1 MTKAA
6 LDLKDIWVR
15 FSPKKQEEILAVENA
30 SLTVVEN
37 EFVSLI
43 GPSGCG
49 KSTLL
54 RVAAGLEQPS
64 AGMVFV
70 DGKETNLPG
79 ADRGMVFQ
87 TYTLFPWLSVR
98 ENILF
103 PLQKSRLSD
112 SEKQARVNEY
122 IKIIG
127 LEGFENAYPNQL
139 SGGMRQ
145 RVAIARVL
153 VYQPRIL
160 LMDEPF
166 GALDSQTRMLMQELL
181 LEVWEKNRITVLFV
195 THDVDEAVLLSDR
208 VYIMTA
214 RPGRI
219 QQVVDINLPRPRNA
233 IELESSPAFV
243 QYRRQLLELV
253 RVEARKSFQ
262 NTGVEADLID

>member
-1 MTKAA
+1 MIESA
-6 LDLKDIWVR
+6 LELRNVWVK

-30 SLTVVEN
+30 SLYVGEN

-54 RVAAGLEQPS
+54 RAAAGLEKLT
-64 AGMVFV
+64 AGVVYV

-103 PLQKSRLSD
+103 PLQKSKLD
-112 SEKQARVNEY
+112 EAEKQARVDEY
-122 IKIIG
+122 IRIIG

-166 GALDSQTRMLMQELL
+166 GALDAQTRMLMQELL

-214 RPGRI
+214 RPGKI

-233 IELESSPAFV
+233 IELESSPDFV
-243 QYRRQLLELV
+243 KYRRQLLDLV

-262 NTGVEADLID
+262 NTNADAELI